1 MIRVGT
7 ASWSDPEFV
16 RDWYPAKMPAGE
28 RLSWYAGHFNLV
40 EVNSSFYG
48 IPAQTLIQR
57 WCDQT
62 PEGFT
67 FDVKL
72 HKLLSRHA
80 AKMDSLPPV
89 LRKQASAKGEN
100 IILTPE
106 IEAAVA
112 KTFREAVEP
121 MVEQGKFGRFLLQLS
136 PAFSPRSHQ
145 LEELEQLISIMSP
158 QMAVELRNR
167 NWLVGEQK
175 AETVNF
181 FSKHDVPLVMVDA
194 PADDH
199 FTILPKFEEVTSS
212 PLAYLRL
219 HGRNAKAYL
228 TGKTVATRFDYDYS
242 DEELQEVYL
251 DVERLA
257 GQAKDVHVIFNNNR
271 SNYAPKAAERFKRL
285 VS

>member
-1 MIRVGT
+1 
-7 ASWSDPEFV
+7 
-16 RDWYPAKMPAGE
+16 
-28 RLSWYAGHFNLV
+28 V
-40 EVNSSFYG
+40 EVNSTFYG

-67 FDVKL
+67 FDIKL

-80 AKMDSLPPV
+80 AKMESLPPV

-100 IILTPE
+100 IILNPE

-112 KTFREAVEP
+112 KTFREVVKP

-145 LEELEQLISIMSP
+145 LQELEQLISIMSP
-158 QMAVELRNR
+158 QMAVEPRNR

-175 AETVNF
+175 ADTVAF
-181 FSKHDVPLVMVDA
+181 FTKHDVPLVMVDA
-194 PADDH
+194 PADEH
-199 FTILPKFEEVTSS
+199 FTILPRFEEVTSPS
-212 PLAYLRL
+212 LAYLRL

-228 TGKTVATRFDYDYS
+228 TGKIVATRFDYDYS
-242 DEELQEVYL
+242 DEELKEVYQ
-251 DVERLA
+251 DVERMT
-257 GQAKDVHVIFNNNR
+257 GQAKDIHVIFNNNR
-271 SNYAPKAAERFKRL
+271 SNYAPKAAERFKTL
-285 VS
+285 LH